1 MINNSM
7 TSGLQMLFT
16 HAPGAT
22 AGNSRVQT
30 SNATP
35 FAVAHSEKHKM
46 PTTMNPVVAKSSG
59 FPVMSASGSAAE
71 SIPSRSSF
79 LGQKSQIEV
88 SSFPG
93 MSKVPVSA
101 ALDSQGLNQTLGL
114 FGAQS
119 KVVMSGKGVLNVSGG
134 RFVKPIMAMPQ
145 QATWSMSAA
154 SAVDTKEPVLGPVK
168 EQQPASVPESDFK
181 IEHSFEL
188 LDQDLLQEQTPFLI
202 QSVKLEEFKARLSNL
217 ECLLLR
223 GRDDD
228 AKVVARELA
237 QRLYLGE
244 DKQTIILDQNTA
256 TQIQMV
262 SILNAAPV
270 EVQDEIQVFKDQL
283 IQK

>member
-1 MINNSM
+1 M
-7 TSGLQMLFT
+7 TSGQQMLFT

-30 SNATP
+30 SSTAS
-35 FAVAHSEKHKM
+35 FAGAHSEKHKT
-46 PTTMNPVVAKSSG
+46 PATMNPVVAKSSG
-59 FPVMSASGSAAE
+59 FPMMSASGSAAE

-93 MSKVPVSA
+93 MPKVPVSA
-101 ALDSQGLNQTLGL
+101 ALDSQGLNQTLPGL

-188 LDQDLLQEQTPFLI
+188 LDEDLLREQTPSLI

-228 AKVVARELA
+228 AKVLARELA
-237 QRLYLGE
+237 QRLYLRE